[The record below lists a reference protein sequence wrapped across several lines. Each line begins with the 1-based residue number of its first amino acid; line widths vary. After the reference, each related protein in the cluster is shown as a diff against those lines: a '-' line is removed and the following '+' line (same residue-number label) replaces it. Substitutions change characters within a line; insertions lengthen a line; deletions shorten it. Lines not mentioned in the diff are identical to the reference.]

1 MNSQELTFAENSFDM
16 IVSRDVVWIMEH
28 PEEVYA
34 SWLRILKPGGRIVV
48 FDSGHNKDNFLTKFD
63 HNNEAYREEYRQKFG
78 REPAVSFE
86 QGQYEAA
93 RGWKREL
100 KLTYESRPEWDVAA
114 LERLG
119 YKNVCWENVMPQI
132 SYSEELRFQNE
143 GKVYFR
149 LCAAGKSCC
158 DSG

>member
-1 MNSQELTFAENSFDM
+1 MDHGT
-16 IVSRDVVWIMEH
+16 
-28 PEEVYA
+28 PGEVYA

-100 KLTYESRPEWDVAA
+100 KLTYESRPGMGCGCV
-114 LERLG
+114 G
-119 YKNVCWENVMPQI
+119 
-132 SYSEELRFQNE
+132 
-143 GKVYFR
+143 
-149 LCAAGKSCC
+149 AAGLQKCALGERSAA
-158 DSG
+158 DIL